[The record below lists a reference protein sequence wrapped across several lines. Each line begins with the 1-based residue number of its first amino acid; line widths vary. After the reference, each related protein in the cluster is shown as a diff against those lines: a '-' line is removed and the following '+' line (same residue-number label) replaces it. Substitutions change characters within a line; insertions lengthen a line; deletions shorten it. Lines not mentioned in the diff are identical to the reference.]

1 MGNGDTSAL
10 SASQRLIWNASQG
23 ANVDAYRVPLILGVA
38 GAIEPDQ
45 LIDALRLLVARHEA
59 LRIVV
64 VKENGTPQQYIRR
77 VDQVTITSHTFS
89 GQELF
94 ENFVTE
100 LLAQPMSLEQS
111 CFNAHVVICQNAA
124 GTDLYVILD
133 MHHLVCDGWS
143 MQILADEFLALL
155 EGRQLDPDPIQF
167 IDWVEWSASLQKN
180 ENDHEFWRERA
191 KTWGPENDLFA
202 SSRRSIRVDTLTNS
216 FTCNTWNKIEEYA
229 RYHHVSSFEFLV
241 MIWAQ
246 ILGKH
251 AGADHLTLATPWS
264 NRLDEETHSVV
275 GCLVD
280 TTLVRIPI
288 DHDKDPQKLLDE
300 TKTAIRDCLGSSE
313 PGFNVISRILLDN
326 DVVPD
331 TNLLI
336 ALQPP
341 LPEIVGERLTLT
353 ALPSPS
359 FFAKNDLTLRIT
371 PSAQI
376 ASDAGST
383 ARIELEFRRGIMTPS
398 DAADLIAD
406 FEMLLQ
412 NVINAPNQPIS
423 HWMPKSVWRGP
434 KQKVTAPYRS
444 LTTNDEKRI
453 NQALEIW
460 QTFLRRPELDPDD
473 NFFTAGGDSIQALRL
488 VQHLRQAGVDCRP
501 RDIFQ
506 YPTVRGLIQALN
518 SETKSGSNT
527 PKDGDKTPSHDQ
539 DDHASPLEPWFFD
552 LDLANKNHWLQ
563 AVCLEFKEPIKEEQ
577 LRSILDQL
585 HAEHQIFGRRWIQDS
600 AGNWHRHNITDN
612 AAYNMLC
619 GNGAI
624 PGLPDIVHG
633 PLSCLAYDPDQK
645 QLTWTIHHLIVDTV
659 SWMVLLEQLS
669 ALLSMPLTDA
679 QVSAPVEMNVIHS
692 ALEEKPEA
700 TRRPVQPAPQVD
712 VDKALEGHNHNVPG
726 ERGTYGQQ
734 QSIERTYAPSTGD
747 AFETLLGQ
755 GFTREEILLSSLIAV
770 MACHTPEGA
779 KLSVMLEHH
788 GRSMDALGSQ
798 KTEIGWYTVMAPI
811 TVDVSPK
818 DLPTSVL
825 MTTMEALVT
834 RQSSEAPVIGQGPS
848 ICFNYL
854 GNVTAKRLDGF
865 EVIPFPELTLYD
877 PDGIRPFSHEI
888 LVWENEEG
896 LHWRWL
902 CGPDMDIDEIAKW
915 LAAIEEQCQFLA
927 NTAKSQSFVLP
938 AGPLAE
944 SLVARQYD
952 TGERHRYVEQAL
964 AYFEGGYDPVL
975 ITHTVGLLIKRH
987 QALRSDF
994 VRDSRD
1000 RIIHR
1005 VSSLDIGTDKFSLP
1019 IRFVDF
1025 SDRPE
1030 NAATQFEE
1038 LCRKDALRGFSLDHA
1053 PLARFV
1059 IGDLGSGNWA
1069 LGLIHHHAILDG
1081 WSLPILMKEAFQI
1094 MDGAG
1099 ADLPAVSIQ
1108 HPDLARARVARP
1120 SGGIEIAD
1128 WRQKLSGLELD
1139 GRIDLPSTGA
1149 QVGTTEHDLAAS
1161 LGEALTDRLEA
1172 VAADFGVTAS
1182 SWLLA
1187 VFSIARHKMGW
1198 SPTTCFGVTTA
1209 GRSVVG
1215 QDLENFVGLA
1225 ANTLPFVLAMSS
1237 SETFAEYVH
1246 KVHDQSAFL
1255 QASVDFRLT
1264 ELAALAGMTPE
1275 GMVESLFV
1283 FENYPVGELRGR
1295 QTALTDV
1302 RMTANAHIPLCLAVI
1317 PGDAYSFRL
1326 ALRGGKIPQAVGQNF
1341 LDTFIFLTEQTTHHP
1356 DVLLNALATE
1366 KTSRLQHSLLSGQSS
1381 SSLQPTQ
1388 SAFDLLAES
1397 ARRYGDQVALSAD
1410 GIETTYA
1417 EVYAQA
1423 KIVATALQERLPVP
1437 GQVVG
1442 VRLPRDTSLITT
1454 FYGIS
1459 GAGHACL
1466 IVDVELPALRQRAM
1480 LDAARPALVI
1490 DTAKPSSELYATI
1503 SFETLSGKR
1512 QAAPS
1517 FNVGDMPPQT
1527 LAYIVFTSG
1536 STGTPKKVA
1545 VPVSAVA
1552 NLGKGQAARM
1562 GLQAGHRVLQM
1573 ASPVFD
1579 AFFSEVLMCVVSGAT
1594 LCLPDEGRGVTHGD
1608 PAMALKKLAITHVT
1622 MPPSL
1627 LAILPIEELP
1637 ALRVIL
1643 VAGER
1648 ANAAQLKAALRA
1660 GKTILNAYGP
1670 CEATVC
1676 ATMGSLE
1683 NHVIEGIVPDLGRV
1697 MDGID
1702 VFVLDR
1708 DGRPAKDGQSGELTI
1723 AGSLAWGYLD
1733 DPRKTAECFRP
1744 HPWAKSQGERLYFTG
1759 DMAARDEDR
1768 KLIFQGRRDR
1778 QIKIN
1783 GHRIELGEVERSVE
1797 SLAAVKTAFADLIQ
1811 EVDRKQLAVWIQS
1824 DGDQDVDLRRIHN
1837 ELVEILPPAAVPRSW
1852 ALVKDWP
1859 RNPSGKIDRNAL
1871 PIPTNLGSQV
1881 VAGASQGPA
1890 TDDPRHLSF
1899 VKKTWA
1905 EVIGGVEPS
1914 DHDDFLFTGGDSIK
1928 AIQLSARLS
1937 AFGIDVRARDLLT
1950 GITPLELSGLGA
1962 GQMEKPL
1969 SYPQSSELAPTQ
1981 RMLIE
1986 RVGNV
1991 PRRWL
1996 LSTEVELSS
2005 SDDLNKLADILS
2017 SVFKRHPA
2025 LSVTLSQDAAL
2036 QHVRPEA
2043 PDSFV
2048 FCAEAAQ
2055 EPRMFFDGLRDMIDP
2070 FAGPNFV
2077 AGLSQV
2083 AGRTLLLLC
2092 GHHLILDVVSLRLLI
2107 DEINGALQHRP
2118 QMGQAPSF
2126 LDWSRQIVEDTKSGC
2141 FDAERPHW
2149 LEQLSA
2155 PCALEALFI
2164 GERPRET
2171 QTIRI
2176 LRHLDISDQ
2185 DRPASEWEA
2194 ILMQAHADIMG
2205 GPIATGLVIECERH
2219 GRSYLSDFPSESV
2232 VGWLT
2237 ASFPVRVY
2245 PGGVPHA
2252 VAEQIANV
2260 PSGGTGFLALLH
2272 LSGATDMVLR
2282 DAFFERCRM
2291 SLNFLGELPPGDE
2304 ATSVGTNTGDVAPE
2318 TRRLQHLSVEA
2329 WTSGRDLVVRWG
2341 YEPASWPAAEQS
2353 INQIIERTSQLA
2365 DVGWGIHDKL
2375 PKEVPDEELQALMDI
2390 LQAQSDE

>member
-1 MGNGDTSAL
+1 MGEGDTSAL

-23 ANVDAYRVPLILGVA
+23 ANVDAYRVPLILEVE
-38 GAIEPDQ
+38 GAIEPGQ
-45 LIDALRLLVARHEA
+45 LIDALGLLVARHEA

-64 VKENGTPQQYIRR
+64 ANENGTPQQYIRDA
-77 VDQVTITSHTFS
+77 DQVTITSHTLS
-89 GQELF
+89 GRELF

-100 LLAQPMSLEQS
+100 LLAQPMSLEKS
-111 CFNAHVVICQNAA
+111 CFNAHVVICQNAG
-124 GTDLYVILD
+124 GTNLYVVLD

-143 MQILADEFLALL
+143 MQILADEFLALM

-167 IDWVEWSASLQKN
+167 IDWVEWSASRENN
-180 ENDHEFWRERA
+180 ENDCEFWCQRA
-191 KTWGPENDLFA
+191 KTWGPESDLFA
-202 SSRRSIRVDTLTNS
+202 PSRRSIRVDTLTS
-216 FTCNTWNKIEEYA
+216 SLPWNTWNQIEEYA
-229 RYHHVSSFEFLV
+229 RHHHVSPFEFLV

-251 AGADHLTLATPWS
+251 TKADHLTLATPWS

-280 TTLVRIPI
+280 TTLFRIPV
-288 DHDKDPQKLLDE
+288 DHDKDPHTLLDE
-300 TKTAIRDCLGSSE
+300 TKTTIRDCLGSSE
-313 PGFNVISRILLDN
+313 PGYNVISRILLDN

-331 TNLLI
+331 SNLLI

-341 LPEIVGERLTLT
+341 LPEIVGESLTLT
-353 ALPSPS
+353 ALPTPS

-376 ASDAGST
+376 ASDTGPM
-383 ARIELEFRRGIMTPS
+383 ARIELELRKGIMTPS
-398 DAADLIAD
+398 DGTDLIAD

-423 HWMPKSVWRGP
+423 HWMQKSSWQGA
-434 KQKVTAPYRS
+434 KQKGTVSYRS
-444 LTTNDEKRI
+444 SMTNDENRI
-453 NQALEIW
+453 NQVLEIW
-460 QTFLRRPELDPDD
+460 QTFLMRPELHPDD
-473 NFFTAGGDSIQALRL
+473 NFFTEGGDSIQALRL
-488 VQHLRQAGVDCRP
+488 VQHLRQTGVDCRP

-506 YPTVRGLIQALN
+506 YPTVRGLVLALS
-518 SETKSGSNT
+518 SETKSGPTTQN
-527 PKDGDKTPSHDQ
+527 DGHETLNSDR
-539 DDHASPLEPWFFD
+539 DDHAPPLEPWFFD
-552 LDLANKNHWLQ
+552 LELANKNHWLQ
-563 AVCLEFKEPIKEEQ
+563 AVCLEFKEPLKEKY

-585 HAEHQIFGRRWIQDS
+585 HAEHQIFGRRWNQDS
-600 AGNWHRHNITDN
+600 AGNWYSHNIAVNT
-612 AAYNMLC
+612 AYNLFC

-624 PGLPDIVHG
+624 PELPDIVHG

-669 ALLSMPLTDA
+669 ALLSVPLTDA

-692 ALEEKPEA
+692 APEEMPEA
-700 TRRPVQPAPQVD
+700 TRRPIRPPPQIAI
-712 VDKALEGHNHNVPG
+712 DKALGCHNHNVPG
-726 ERGTYGQQ
+726 ERGIYGKQ
-734 QSIERTYAPSTGD
+734 QSIDRTYAPSTGD

-770 MACHTPEGA
+770 MAGHTPEGT
-779 KLSVMLEHH
+779 KLSLMLEHH

-798 KTEIGWYTVMAPI
+798 KTEIGWHTVMAPI
-811 TVDVSPK
+811 TVEISPK
-818 DLPTSVL
+818 DPPTSVL
-825 MTTMEALVT
+825 MTTMEALAT
-834 RQSSEAPVIGQGPS
+834 RQSSEVPVVGQGPS

-865 EVIPFPELTLYD
+865 EVIPFPELALYD
-877 PDGIRPFSHEI
+877 PDGVRPFSHEI

-902 CGPDMDIDEIAKW
+902 CGPEMDTGEIEKW

-927 NTAKSQSFVLP
+927 NTVLSQSFVLP

-952 TGERHRYVEQAL
+952 TGERNRYVEQAL
-964 AYFEGGYDPVL
+964 AFFQGGYDPVL
-975 ITHTVGLLIKRH
+975 ITDTVGLLIQRH

-1005 VSSLDIGTDKFSLP
+1005 VSSLNIGTDQNGLP
-1019 IRFVDF
+1019 IRFVDL

-1030 NAATQFEE
+1030 NAATHFEE
-1038 LCRKDALRGFSLDHA
+1038 LCHKDAMRGFSLDHA

-1059 IGDLGSGNWA
+1059 IGDLGRGNWA

-1120 SGGIEIAD
+1120 SGGIKIAD

-1139 GRIDLPSTGA
+1139 GRIELPSTGA
-1149 QVGTTEHDLAAS
+1149 QISTAEHDLEAS

-1172 VAADFGVTAS
+1172 IAADFGVTAS

-1209 GRSVVG
+1209 GRSIVG

-1225 ANTLPFVLAMSS
+1225 ANTLPFVLPMSA

-1246 KVHDQSAFL
+1246 KVHDHSAFL

-1264 ELAALAGMTPE
+1264 ELAALAGMTPDA
-1275 GMVESLFV
+1275 MVESLFV

-1302 RMTANAHIPLCLAVI
+1302 RMTANAHIPLCLAII
-1317 PGDAYSFRL
+1317 PGNVFSFRL
-1326 ALRGGKIPQAVGQNF
+1326 ALRGGKIPRAVGQNF

-1356 DVLLNALATE
+1356 DVFLHALATE
-1366 KTSRLQHSLLSGQSS
+1366 KTLRLQHSLMLGRSPSF
-1381 SSLQPTQ
+1381 LHPTQ
-1388 SAFDLLAES
+1388 SAFELLAES

-1410 GIETTYA
+1410 GNETTYA
-1417 EVYAQA
+1417 ELYAQA
-1423 KIVATALQERLPVP
+1423 KIVATALQECLPVP

-1442 VRLPRDTSLITT
+1442 VRLPRDTSLLTT

-1459 GAGHACL
+1459 GAGHACV

-1480 LDAARPALVI
+1480 LDAVRPALVVG
-1490 DTAKPSSELYATI
+1490 TAEPPSGLYGTI
-1503 SFETLSGKR
+1503 SFKALSGKC

-1517 FNVGDMPPQT
+1517 FNIGAMPPQT

-1552 NLGKGQAARM
+1552 NLGIGQAARM
-1562 GLQAGHRVLQM
+1562 GLQTGDRVLQM

-1579 AFFSEVLMCVVSGAT
+1579 AFFSEVLMCVASGAT

-1608 PAMALKKLAITHVT
+1608 PAAVLKRLAITHVT

-1627 LAILPIEELP
+1627 LAILPVEKMP

-1660 GKTILNAYGP
+1660 GKIILNAYGP

-1676 ATMGSLE
+1676 TTMGSLDKQ
-1683 NHVIEGIVPDLGRV
+1683 VIEGIVPDLGQV
-1697 MDGID
+1697 IDGID

-1708 DGRPAKDGQSGELTI
+1708 DERPAKDGQSGELAI

-1744 HPWAKSQGERLYFTG
+1744 HPWAKNQGERLYFTG
-1759 DMAARDEDR
+1759 DMAARDEDGN
-1768 KLIFQGRRDR
+1768 LVFQGRRDR

-1783 GHRIELGEVERSVE
+1783 GHRIELGEVERTVE
-1797 SLAAVKTAFADLIQ
+1797 SLTAVKTAFADLIQ
-1811 EVDRKQLAVWIQS
+1811 EDDRKQLAVWIQS
-1824 DGDQDVDLRRIHN
+1824 DGDQEVDLRRMHN
-1837 ELVEILPPAAVPRSW
+1837 ELVEILPPAAVPRNW
-1852 ALVKDWP
+1852 AIVKDWP

-1871 PIPTNLGSQV
+1871 PIPTHLGSQV
-1881 VAGASQGPA
+1881 VVDAAQGQE
-1890 TDDPRHLSF
+1890 TGDPRHLSF

-1905 EVIGGVEPS
+1905 EVIGSGEPS
-1914 DHDDFLFTGGDSIK
+1914 DHDDFLFAGGDSIK

-1950 GITPLELSGLGA
+1950 GITPLELAGRGA
-1962 GQMEKPL
+1962 GLVEEPL
-1969 SYPQSSELAPTQ
+1969 SFPESSELAPTQ

-1986 RVGNV
+1986 RVGHV
-1991 PRRWL
+1991 PKRWL
-1996 LSTEVELSS
+1996 LSTEVELDS
-2005 SDDLNKLADILS
+2005 SDNLDNIAAIIS
-2017 SVFKRHPA
+2017 GVFERHPA

-2036 QHVRPEA
+2036 QHVRPGA
-2043 PDSFV
+2043 PGSFV
-2048 FCAEAAQ
+2048 FCADAAQ

-2070 FAGPNFV
+2070 FSGPNFV

-2107 DEINGALQHRP
+2107 DEINGALQHGP
-2118 QMGQAPSF
+2118 LIGQAPSF
-2126 LDWSRQIVEDTKSGC
+2126 LDWSHRIVEDTKSGC
-2141 FDAERPHW
+2141 FDAERHYW
-2149 LEQLSA
+2149 LEKLSA
-2155 PCALEALFI
+2155 PCALGALFI
-2164 GERPRET
+2164 GERPRES
-2171 QTIRI
+2171 QAIRI
-2176 LRHLDISDQ
+2176 LRQLDISDQ
-2185 DRPASEWEA
+2185 DRTASEWEA
-2194 ILMQAHADIMG
+2194 ILMQAHADIIG
-2205 GPIATGLVIECERH
+2205 GSDATDLVIECERH
-2219 GRSYLSDFPSESV
+2219 GRSYPSDFPSETV

-2237 ASFPVRVY
+2237 ASFPVRVHS
-2245 PGGVPHA
+2245 GGTPHA
-2252 VAEQIANV
+2252 VAKQIASV

-2272 LSGATDMVLR
+2272 ISSATDMVLQG
-2282 DAFFERCRM
+2282 AFFERCRI
-2291 SLNFLGELPPGDE
+2291 SFNFLGELPPDDE
-2304 ATSVGTNTGDVAPE
+2304 TTSVGTNTGDVAPE
-2318 TRRLQHLSVEA
+2318 TRRLQYLSVEA
-2329 WTSGRDLVVRWG
+2329 WTSGCDLVVRWG
-2341 YEPASWPAAEQS
+2341 FEPASWPAAEQS
-2353 INQIIERTSQLA
+2353 INEIMERTSQLA
-2365 DVGWGIHDKL
+2365 KVGWEKHDNL
-2375 PKEVPDEELQALMDI
+2375 PEEIPDKEVQALMDI

>member
-1 MGNGDTSAL
+1 MENGDTSAL

-23 ANVDAYRVPLILGVA
+23 ANVDAYRVPLILEVA
-38 GAIEPDQ
+38 GEIEPDQ
-45 LIDALRLLVARHEA
+45 LIAALRLLVARHEA

-64 VKENGTPQQYIRR
+64 LVENGAPRQYIRAA
-77 VDQVTITSHTFS
+77 DQVTITSHSLS
-89 GQELF
+89 GRDLF
-94 ENFVTE
+94 QNFVTE

-111 CFNAHVVICQNAA
+111 CFNAHVVICQNAG

-155 EGRQLDPDPIQF
+155 EDRQLEPDPIQF

-180 ENDHEFWRERA
+180 ENDYAFWRQRA
-191 KTWGPENDLFA
+191 KTWGPESDLFA
-202 SSRRSIRVDTLTNS
+202 SSRRSIRVDALTS
-216 FTCNTWNKIEEYA
+216 SLSYKTWNKIEEYT
-229 RYHHVSSFEFLV
+229 RHHHVSPFEFLV
-241 MIWAQ
+241 MIWSQ

-251 AGADHLTLATPWS
+251 AKADHLTLATPWS
-264 NRLDEETHSVV
+264 NRLDEETHGVV

-288 DHDKDPQKLLDE
+288 DHDKDPQVLLDE

-313 PGFNVISRILLDN
+313 PGYNVISRILLDN

-331 TNLLI
+331 SNLLI

-341 LPEIVGERLTLT
+341 LPEIVGRRLALT
-353 ALPSPS
+353 ALPTPS

-371 PSAQI
+371 PSAQT
-376 ASDAGST
+376 ASDTGST
-383 ARIELEFRRGIMTPS
+383 ARIELEFRKGIMTPS
-398 DAADLIAD
+398 EGADLIAD
-406 FEMLLQ
+406 FEMILQ

-434 KQKVTAPYRS
+434 KQKVTAPNRL
-444 LTTNDEKRI
+444 LTTDDEKRI
-453 NQALEIW
+453 NQALGIW

-518 SETKSGSNT
+518 SETKSGLTT
-527 PKDGDKTPSHDQ
+527 PNDGPETPNFDQ
-539 DDHASPLEPWFFD
+539 NDYAPPLEPWFFD
-552 LDLANKNHWLQ
+552 LELANKNHWLQ
-563 AVCLEFKEPIKEEQ
+563 AVCLEFNEPIKEEQ

-585 HAEHQIFGRRWIQDS
+585 HAEHHIFGRRWIQDPV
-600 AGNWHRHNITDN
+600 GNWYRHSITDN
-612 AAYNMLC
+612 AAYNLLC
-619 GNGAI
+619 GSGAI
-624 PGLPDIVHG
+624 PELPDIVHG
-633 PLSCLAYDPDQK
+633 PLSCLAYDPDRK

-679 QVSAPVEMNVIHS
+679 QVSAPVEMDVIHS
-692 ALEEKPEA
+692 TPEEKPEA
-700 TRRPVQPAPQVD
+700 TRRPVQPTPQVD
-712 VDKALEGHNHNVPG
+712 VDKTLGSHNHNVPG

-734 QSIERTYAPSTGD
+734 QSIDRTYAPSTGE

-770 MACHTPEGA
+770 MACHTPEGT
-779 KLSVMLEHH
+779 KLSLMLEHH

-798 KTEIGWYTVMAPI
+798 KTEIGWHTVMAPI
-811 TVDVSPK
+811 TVEISPK
-818 DLPTSVL
+818 DPPTSVL
-825 MTTMEALVT
+825 MATMEALVT
-834 RQSSEAPVIGQGPS
+834 RQSSAAPVIGQGPS

-865 EVIPFPELTLYD
+865 EVIPFPELALYD
-877 PDGIRPFSHEI
+877 PDGVRPFSHEI

-902 CGPDMDIDEIAKW
+902 CGPDMDIDETAKW
-915 LAAIEEQCQFLA
+915 LADIEEQCQFLA
-927 NTAKSQSFVLP
+927 NAVKAQSFALP

-975 ITHTVGLLIKRH
+975 ITHTVGQLIKRH

-994 VRDSRD
+994 VRDSHD

-1005 VSSLDIGTDKFSLP
+1005 VNGLGIGTDQNNLP
-1019 IRFVDF
+1019 IRFVDL
-1025 SDRPE
+1025 SGRPE
-1030 NAATQFEE
+1030 NAATLFEE
-1038 LCRKDALRGFSLDHA
+1038 LCRKDAMRGFSLDQA

-1059 IGDLGSGNWA
+1059 IGDLGGGNWA

-1099 ADLPAVSIQ
+1099 TDLPAVSIQ

-1139 GRIDLPSTGA
+1139 GRIELASTGA
-1149 QVGTTEHDLAAS
+1149 PLSTAEHDLEAS

-1198 SPTTCFGVTTA
+1198 SPATCFGVTTA

-1225 ANTLPFVLAMSS
+1225 ANTLPFVLPMAASD
-1237 SETFAEYVH
+1237 TFAAYVH

-1264 ELAALAGMTPE
+1264 ELAALAGMTPD

-1283 FENYPVGELRGR
+1283 FENYPVGELRGS

-1302 RMTANAHIPLCLAVI
+1302 RMTANAHIPLCLAII
-1317 PGDAYSFRL
+1317 PGNAFSFRL
-1326 ALRGGKIPQAVGQNF
+1326 ALRGGKIPWAVGQNF
-1341 LDTFIFLTEQTTHHP
+1341 LDSFVFLTEQTTHHP
-1356 DVLLNALATE
+1356 DIFLHALATE
-1366 KTSRLQHSLLSGQSS
+1366 KTLRLQHSLMLGQSPT
-1381 SSLQPTQ
+1381 SLHPTR

-1417 EVYAQA
+1417 ELYAQA
-1423 KIVATALQERLPVP
+1423 KIIATGLQERLPVP

-1442 VRLPRDTSLITT
+1442 VRLSRDTSLIAT

-1466 IVDVELPALRQRAM
+1466 IVDQELPALRQCAM
-1480 LDAARPALVI
+1480 LDAARPALVVG
-1490 DTAKPSSELYATI
+1490 TAEPPSGLYATI
-1503 SFETLSGKR
+1503 SFEALSAMR

-1517 FNVGDMPPQT
+1517 FNIGVMPPQT

-1552 NLGKGQAARM
+1552 NLGIGQAARM
-1562 GLQAGHRVLQM
+1562 GLKTGDRVLQM

-1579 AFFSEVLMCVVSGAT
+1579 AFFSEILMCVVSGAT

-1608 PAMALKKLAITHVT
+1608 PAVALKKLAITHVT

-1627 LAILPIEELP
+1627 LAILPVEQLP

-1648 ANAAQLKAALRA
+1648 ANAAQLKPALDA
-1660 GKTILNAYGP
+1660 GKIILNAYGP

-1683 NHVIEGIVPDLGRV
+1683 KHVIEGIVPDLGQV

-1733 DPRKTAECFRP
+1733 DARKTAECFRP
-1744 HPWAKSQGERLYFTG
+1744 HPWAKKQGDRLYFTG
-1759 DMAARDEDR
+1759 DMAARDEDGN
-1768 KLIFQGRRDR
+1768 LVFQGRRDR

-1783 GHRIELGEVERSVE
+1783 GHRIELGEVERTVE
-1797 SLAAVKTAFADLIQ
+1797 SLATVKTAFADLIQ
-1811 EVDRKQLAVWIQS
+1811 EGDRKKLAVWIQT
-1824 DGDQDVDLRRIHN
+1824 DGDHDADLRGIHN

-1852 ALVKDWP
+1852 AIVKDWP
-1859 RNPSGKIDRNAL
+1859 RNPSGKIDRTAL

-1881 VAGASQGPA
+1881 VVDASQGQEPGE
-1890 TDDPRHLSF
+1890 PRHLSL

-1905 EVIGGVEPS
+1905 EVIGGTEPS

-1937 AFGIDVRARDLLT
+1937 AFGIDVRARELLT
-1950 GITPLELSGLGA
+1950 GITPLELASKGA
-1962 GQMEKPL
+1962 GQMEEPL
-1969 SYPQSSELAPTQ
+1969 SFPQSSELAPTQ

-1991 PRRWL
+1991 PKRWL
-1996 LSTEVELSS
+1996 LSTEVELGS
-2005 SDDLNKLADILS
+2005 SDDLDKIANIIS
-2017 SVFKRHPA
+2017 GVFERHPA

-2036 QHVRPEA
+2036 QHVRPGA
-2043 PDSFV
+2043 PGSFV
-2048 FCAEAAQ
+2048 FCADAAQ
-2055 EPRMFFDGLRDMIDP
+2055 EPRMFFDGLREMIDP
-2070 FAGPNFV
+2070 FSGPNFV

-2107 DEINGALQHRP
+2107 DEINGALQHGP
-2118 QMGQAPSF
+2118 LIGQAPSF
-2126 LDWSRQIVEDTKSGC
+2126 LEWSHQIVEATKSGC
-2141 FDAERPHW
+2141 FDAERLHW
-2149 LEQLSA
+2149 LEKLSG

-2164 GERPRET
+2164 GERPRES
-2171 QTIRI
+2171 QAIRV
-2176 LRHLDISDQ
+2176 LRQLDISDQ
-2185 DRPASEWEA
+2185 DRTASEWEA
-2194 ILMQAHADIMG
+2194 ILMQAHADIIG
-2205 GPIATGLVIECERH
+2205 GPNATDLVIECERH
-2219 GRSYLSDFPSESV
+2219 GRSYPSGFPSESV

-2237 ASFPVRVY
+2237 ASFPVRVHSGSMPY
-2245 PGGVPHA
+2245 A
-2252 VAEQIANV
+2252 VAKQIASV

-2272 LSGATDMVLR
+2272 ISGVTDMVLQ
-2282 DAFFERCRM
+2282 DAFFKRCRM
-2291 SLNFLGELPPGDE
+2291 SFNFLGELPPDDE
-2304 ATSVGTNTGDVAPE
+2304 ATSAGTNTGDVAPE
-2318 TRRLQHLSVEA
+2318 IRRLQYLSVEA
-2329 WTSGRDLVVRWG
+2329 WTSGCDLVVRWG
-2341 YEPASWPAAEQS
+2341 FEPASWPAAEQS
-2353 INQIIERTSQLA
+2353 INQIMERTSQLA
-2365 DVGWGIHDKL
+2365 EVGWEKHDKM
-2375 PKEVPDEELQALMDI
+2375 PEEIPDDELQALMNI
-2390 LQAQSDE
+2390 LQAHSDE